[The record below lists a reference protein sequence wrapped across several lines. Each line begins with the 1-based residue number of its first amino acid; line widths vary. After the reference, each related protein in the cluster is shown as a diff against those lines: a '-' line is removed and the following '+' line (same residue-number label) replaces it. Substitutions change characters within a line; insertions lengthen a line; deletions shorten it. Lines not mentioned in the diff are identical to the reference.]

1 MPDKSVTLGIVILV
15 WLVLGGPA
23 LLIWMGGGYALLGF
37 LLYALQLLAMLL
49 LLVSK
54 SPTLGWMAILF
65 GLSS

>member
-23 LLIWMGGGYALLGF
+23 LLIWMGDGYALLGF
-37 LLYALQLLAMLL
+37 LLYALELLAMLL
-49 LLVSK
+49 SLISK
-54 SPTLGWMAILF
+54 SPALGWMAIFF